1 MVPST
6 SKSFPQP
13 NGMRSFWHT
22 ELDALENHRSTESLP
37 SECDVLIIGAGYA
50 GVSTAYHLLHDNP
63 SPPIVVILEAR
74 GHLRPNRFLPIITHA
89 KKHGLEAAIELSN
102 FEADHIPAIGEVIRK
117 EGIDCDFTLTRSFE
131 VLLREDH
138 CEEIARAYKELLKLG
153 IPLRQDVQYT
163 SKDAERISGVKLAKG
178 CFHYTAA
185 HIWPYKFVLHL
196 LSTLTSRGS
205 SSVNLQ
211 TNTAVTEI
219 SETPDPVTG
228 AWTVVTESRGS
239 INAKKVILAT
249 NAYTAAIA
257 PQYAAASLPLK
268 RSTLLTYPTRTPD
281 GSIIVGGGRKDY
293 VSDLETPLYWWEDS
307 DAYTEQVW
315 SGVMG
320 FSTDLLPHVG
330 PIPGKPNQYI
340 LAGFS
345 GHGMPMAFLTA
356 KGIAKMIRN
365 DEGNGDLPFE
375 KTGIPRLYK
384 MTRER
389 LECDRNDILAAK
401 LGVDKVNV
409 RGEVRV

>member
-1 MVPST
+1 M
-6 SKSFPQP
+6 
-13 NGMRSFWHT
+13 
-22 ELDALENHRSTESLP
+22 
-37 SECDVLIIGAGYA
+37 
-50 GVSTAYHLLHDNP
+50 
-63 SPPIVVILEAR
+63 
-74 GHLRPNRFLPIITHA
+74 
-89 KKHGLEAAIELSN
+89 
-102 FEADHIPAIGEVIRK
+102 
-117 EGIDCDFTLTRSFE
+117 
-131 VLLREDH
+131 LLRDDH
-138 CEEIARAYKELLKLG
+138 CEEIAKAYKELL
-153 IPLRQDVQYT
+153 
-163 SKDAERISGVKLAKG
+163 EISGVKFAKG

-211 TNTAVTEI
+211 TNTPVTEI

-239 INAKKVILAT
+239 IKAKKVILAT

-257 PQYAAASLPLK
+257 PQYADRIVPIRGICSRIVTPEKKTPPYLPNTYSLQWGAEEYDYLIP
-268 RSTLLTYPTRTPD
+268 RPD

-293 VSDLETPLYWWEDS
+293 VADLESWYNNTDDREPIQSAKNYFDGYMQHHIIGWEDS

-315 SGVMG
+315 SGEMG

-330 PIPGKPNQYI
+330 PIPGEPNQYI

-345 GHGMPMAFLTA
+345 GHGMPMAFLPA

-365 DEGNGDLPFE
+365 DEESGDLPFE

-384 MTRER
+384 TTRER
-389 LECDRNDILAAK
+389 LECDRNDILAVK
-401 LGVDKVNV
+401 FGVDKVKA
-409 RGEVRV
+409 RGKVWI